1 MLQSGLKRQLEPAD
15 EPGTLSVKW
24 PYHVCLGVNMPL
36 NVLMSTAA
44 DPLDVACDLLVNN
57 RRRIAGGRITAAS
70 TEPTFYMLPVVFDTE
85 QPRSTTKLNITWN
98 CYLAPIGEDWTQA
111 LLVVESPPLVVR
123 DDCGQCFID
132 MADLSPSVAQ
142 DVVEVEA
149 VVRVTS
155 SSSQSINISCEQLRN
170 GIWLCG

>member
-1 MLQSGLKRQLEPAD
+1 M
-15 EPGTLSVKW
+15 KW